1 MLTLC
6 DTPTTTILNNY
17 APPPLLL
24 TEYLT
29 MTGNAFGCIIASA
42 TIYVTAAA
50 PGSIHSHVLQSIIQP
65 SSVLKPSTLTVPV
78 DHYNKRKLTSETWEM
93 RYWYDDSHL
102 KKGREGKTWEMRYW
116 YDDSHLKKGREG
128 SKPNAGA
135 PVFLQM
141 GGEGEAGP
149 AGGQQV
155 ELAGVHGAYVFSI
168 EHRFYGRETTT
179 FSINSR
185 TLMGCTNLLRRE
197 CTNSPSVSS
206 RLQSSYLIY
215 ADVRLHIL
223 MAHNK
228 ACTVHPIQ
236 VLLDSRVGDA
246 FRRASA
252 C

>member
-1 MLTLC
+1 MKGGTSAHPMRHTYYYHSKQLRT
-6 DTPTTTILNNY
+6 
-17 APPPLLL
+17 PPPLLL

-78 DHYNKRKLTSETWEM
+78 DHYNKRKLTSE
-93 RYWYDDSHL
+93 
-102 KKGREGKTWEMRYW
+102 TWEMRYW

-206 RLQSSYLIY
+206 RL
-215 ADVRLHIL
+215 
-223 MAHNK
+223 
-228 ACTVHPIQ
+228 
-236 VLLDSRVGDA
+236 
-246 FRRASA
+246 
-252 C
+252 